1 MSYSLLTKFAL
12 RALILAPIAVA
23 CSTPPTKQ
31 YSGPWLRPSPALKE
45 RIDSCARRL
54 PWTHGLER
62 VELIRS
68 FATIGEPAF
77 PALLELCQDPRPDV
91 AGAALAALGASGDK
105 RLVTILLEL
114 PWPSEERFDL
124 RLERARALMRLGDR
138 SMVPH
143 LIVGLQHEKLII
155 RANCAKVLQNETG
168 NRFGYV
174 PGESPDA
181 RAVAVERWNEWWV
194 ACSTPVEELARVDV
208 GS

>member
-1 MSYSLLTKFAL
+1 M
-12 RALILAPIAVA
+12 VA
-23 CSTPPTKQ
+23 CSSPPTKQ
-31 YSGPWLRPSPALKE
+31 YSGPWLRPSPALQE

-62 VELIRS
+62 VELIGS
-68 FATIGEPAF
+68 FTAIGEPAF

-91 AGAALAALGASGDK
+91 AGAALAALGASGDD

-143 LIVGLQHEKLII
+143 LIDGLEHEKLII
-155 RANCAKVLQNETG
+155 RANCAKVLQDETG
-168 NRFGYV
+168 NRLAGGDV
-174 PGESPDA
+174 NGDLKADLLIGSPGNDEAGTNAGKTYLLFSPY
-181 RAVAVERWNEWWV
+181 
-194 ACSTPVEELARVDV
+194 
-208 GS
+208 